1 MYKTIIAPLLLI
13 LIIAAPPTFAGSKI
27 YKWVDGQ
34 GGIHYGA
41 NPPLNSNAEE
51 VTVHGG
57 PAGAQGPATANADST
72 PPGGN
77 GEKAD
82 ASSPKKD
89 EGPLAKNAETIKENC
104 KIAKQNLAVLRND
117 SVKRFRDADGKVVR
131 YSEEDRQKRIKDAQD
146 YVDQFCSK

>member
-13 LIIAAPPTFAGSKI
+13 LLIAAPPTFAGSKI

-57 PAGAQGPATANADST
+57 PASAQAPANPDST
-72 PPGGN
+72 PPGGTDK
-77 GEKAD
+77 KAD
-82 ASSPKKD
+82 ASSPEKD

-104 KIAKQNLAVLRND
+104 KIAKQNLAVLQNN
-117 SVKRFRDADGKVVR
+117 SVKRFRDADGNVVR